1 MAELTELYNPVS
13 RSLIT
18 PQLEAADERRDNA
31 ITAIN
36 TVVQGYLRHF
46 NADKKNA
53 ALLLDANIE
62 ANGGNIA
69 RLEWSLESANVVNL
83 MQDWTSKPELANAV
97 NLLGLS
103 DLIAE
108 LQDANKA
115 FMELMAARD
124 KEMGDKRTVVKLKEL
139 REQSIALYLVLK
151 DKLQSQANVNDFV
164 PPFDKAI
171 NQWNELVDRHNQI
184 IAQKEGRRTKKH
196 EAEKKTPS
204 TNSAGDSNPMD

>member
-1 MAELTELYNPVS
+1 MAELTELYNPVR

-69 RLEWSLESANVVNL
+69 RLEWSLESTNVVNL

-139 REQSIALYLVLK
+139 REQSIGL
-151 DKLQSQANVNDFV
+151 
-164 PPFDKAI
+164 
-171 NQWNELVDRHNQI
+171 
-184 IAQKEGRRTKKH
+184 
-196 EAEKKTPS
+196 
-204 TNSAGDSNPMD
+204 

>member
-1 MAELTELYNPVS
+1 MEILKIRLKALRIGVYIDFIVLLLGYLENLGLTALKINAPFDALKSKMAELTELYNPVR

-69 RLEWSLESANVVNL
+69 RLEWSLESTNVVNL
-83 MQDWTSKPELANAV
+83 MQDWKAALKQYLDN
-97 NLLGLS
+97 
-103 DLIAE
+103 
-108 LQDANKA
+108 NKIQV
-115 FMELMAARD
+115 R
-124 KEMGDKRTVVKLKEL
+124 
-139 REQSIALYLVLK
+139 I
-151 DKLQSQANVNDFV
+151 
-164 PPFDKAI
+164 
-171 NQWNELVDRHNQI
+171 
-184 IAQKEGRRTKKH
+184 
-196 EAEKKTPS
+196 
-204 TNSAGDSNPMD
+204 